1 MKALKVWAR
10 VVRGSAASFSR
21 GVMTSRWGV
30 AFFTLPVAS
39 MVSSANG
46 GPCMV

>member
-1 MKALKVWAR
+1 MKALKVHQGGAGQ
-10 VVRGSAASFSR
+10 RGELLQGRHDQPLGA
-21 GVMTSRWGV
+21 

-46 GPCMV
+46 GSCIV